1 MIGEKDPGPN
11 TTTITVPTTTTTI
24 VNTTTQTTSPITTT
38 SPTAAVT
45 INVTWTFD
53 SETSVTNVYMVV
65 RNLKS
70 SQWAA
75 IGLGSHQAMVNKKN

>member
-1 MIGEKDPGPN
+1 
-11 TTTITVPTTTTTI
+11 
-24 VNTTTQTTSPITTT
+24 
-38 SPTAAVT
+38 
-45 INVTWTFD
+45 
-53 SETSVTNVYMVV
+53 MVV